1 MTILLLADHDN
12 ASLSDQTAKT
22 LTAASK
28 IGGDVHVLVAGKAAK
43 PAADAAAKLAG
54 VSKVL
59 LAESDELAN
68 NLAEPLADLI
78 VSLAGSYDTIIS
90 AATSVGKNVLPR
102 VAALLDVAQVS
113 EIIEVISSDTFKR
126 PIYAGN
132 AIQTVQATDA
142 KKVITVRT
150 ASFASAPEGGS
161 ATVEAIPAVSDP
173 GLSTFVRD
181 ALSASDRPELTSAKI
196 IISGGRALGS
206 AEKFREVILPLADKL
221 GAAVGASRAA
231 VDAGYAPNDWQVG
244 QTGKVVAP
252 QLYIACGISGAIQHL
267 AGMKD
272 SKVIVAINKDE
283 EAPIFQVADYG
294 LVADLFDALPEL
306 QRRSSGGDR
315 TWRASWDVQSNLV
328 PTFF

>member
-1 MTILLLADHDN
+1 MAILLLADHDSN
-12 ASLSDQTAKT
+12 HLSDQTAKA
-22 LTAASK
+22 LSAASK
-28 IGGDVHVLVAGKAAK
+28 IASGTGADVHVLVAGAGAKAA
-43 PAADAAAKLAG
+43 AEQAAKLAG
-54 VSKVL
+54 VAKVL
-59 LAESDELAN
+59 VADDASLAN
-68 NLAEPLADLI
+68 NLAEPLAALI
-78 VSLAGSYDTIIS
+78 VSLAGNYDTIVA
-90 AATSVGKNVLPR
+90 AATSVGKNVMPR
-102 VAALLDVAQVS
+102 VAALLDVSQVS
-113 EIIEVISSDTFKR
+113 EIIEVVSSDTFKR

-132 AIQTVQATDA
+132 AIQTVQTTEA
-142 KKVITVRT
+142 KRVITVRT

-161 ATVEAIPAVSDP
+161 AAIESVSAAANP
-173 GLSTFVRD
+173 GVSSFVAD
-181 ALSASDRPELTSAKI
+181 ALSSSDRPELTSAKI

-206 AEKFREVILPLADKL
+206 SEKFRQVILPVADKL

-252 QLYIACGISGAIQHL
+252 DLYIACGISGAIQHL

-306 QRRSSGGDR
+306 QK
-315 TWRASWDVQSNLV
+315 AS
-328 PTFF
+328 